1 MKLLV
6 FTNSPSQEQ
15 QYLKFACELAK
26 TTDGFLHVL
35 HIRKD
40 HEEGDT
46 SSTETPWS
54 GGTVRLLELFER
66 YVKWHY
72 GVTCNYEIAY
82 GSVHDALIRT
92 ARKIEAD
99 LILMENTRD
108 NSATL
113 VPAPISR
120 IACESKAPLLT
131 VPSVGAF
138 SQIRKIVFVTNEY
151 EDDLKECAMLIP
163 LANSLGAQLVGVH
176 VVNRFEDEL
185 GDVEQLTSIIGTR
198 AKSMMERAVSRGI
211 QFEEYQHTDLMEG
224 VSSFIDQE
232 CADALALSVE
242 NSTLFERLAERHLTK
257 ESPYWVDVPIILLPG
272 SDSLH
277 ERAAKMK

>member
-6 FTNSPSQEQ
+6 VTNSPSQEQ

-26 TTDGFLHVL
+26 ATDGFLHVL
-35 HIRKD
+35 HILKD

-46 SSTETPWS
+46 SSTEPLWS
-54 GGTVRLLELFER
+54 GGTVRFLELF
-66 YVKWHY
+66 KWHY
-72 GVTCNYEIAY
+72 GITCNYEIAC
-82 GSVHDALIRT
+82 GSVHDAVIRT

-120 IACESKAPLLT
+120 IAYESKAPLLT

-224 VSSFIDQE
+224 VSSFIDEE
-232 CADALALSVE
+232 CADAIALSVE
-242 NSTLFERLAERHLTK
+242 NSTLFGRLAERHLTK
-257 ESPYWVDVPIILLPG
+257 ESPYWVDVPIILLHS

-277 ERAAKMK
+277 DRTIKMK